1 MQAAPLLTEDELDA
15 LRQFDTCMVGNAIE
29 LFNVRLRNTGFT
41 DARIRCMF
49 KDAPPTVGYAA
60 TAHLRCGEPPIGGG
74 TFHDRADFWNS
85 ILEVPAP
92 RILVLEDMDTH
103 PGRGAF
109 VGDMHAAILRA
120 LGCIAYVTNGAVRE
134 LPSVRKT
141 GFQMF
146 AGSVAVSHAYAH
158 IFEIGTR
165 VTVAG
170 MDVRPG
176 DLLHGD
182 RHGILTIPPEIARQ
196 VPAAANRMQ
205 QAEQEI
211 IRFCQSEDFSVAKLG
226 EIMKTL
232 QDAKR
237 NEARTIR

>member
-1 MQAAPLLTEDELDA
+1 
-15 LRQFDTCMVGNAIE
+15 LRS
-29 LFNVRLRNTGFT
+29 
-41 DARIRCMF
+41 
-49 KDAPPTVGYAA
+49 
-60 TAHLRCGEPPIGGG
+60 GEPPIGGG

-85 ILEVPAP
+85 ILEIPAP

-109 VGDMHAAILRA
+109 VGDMHAAILQA
-120 LGCIAYVTNGAVRE
+120 LGCVAYVTNGAVRE
-134 LPSVRKT
+134 LPSVRKM
-141 GFQMF
+141 GFQLF

-158 IFEIGTR
+158 IFEIGTQ

-182 RHGILTIPPEIARQ
+182 RHGILTVPPEIARRI
-196 VPAAANRMQ
+196 PDAADRIQ
-205 QAEQEI
+205 QAEREI
-211 IRFCQSEDFSVAKLG
+211 IRFCQSKDFSVAKLG

-232 QDAKR
+232 EEAKR
-237 NEARTIR
+237 KEARTIR

>member
-1 MQAAPLLTEDELDA
+1 MQAVPQLTEVELDA
-15 LRQFDTCMVGNAIE
+15 LRQIDTCMVANAIE
-29 LFNVRLRNTGFT
+29 SFNVRLHNTGFA

-49 KDAPPTVGYAA
+49 EDAPPTVGYAA
-60 TAHLRCGEPPIGGG
+60 TAHLCSGEPPMGGG

-92 RILVLEDMDTH
+92 RILVLEDMDPH

-109 VGDMHAAILRA
+109 VGDMHAAILKA
-120 LGCIAYVTNGAVRE
+120 LGCIAFVTNGAVRE
-134 LPSVRKT
+134 LPSVRKM
-141 GFQMF
+141 GFQLF

-165 VTVAG
+165 VTVGG
-170 MDVRPG
+170 MEVRPG

-182 RHGILTIPPEIARQ
+182 RHGILTVPAEVAPRI
-196 VPAAANRMQ
+196 PAAANRMR

-211 IRFCQSEDFSVAKLG
+211 IRFCQSENFSVAKLG

-232 QDAKR
+232 P
-237 NEARTIR
+237 